1 VADAVAKVARRNAAD
16 DTYESPYTVE
26 ALRQVPTAGC
36 TMLICRTCN
45 GLTTLHHSTCYES
58 RLSAYGTMLQGIDLS
73 WWEKLKAARLSPRSG
88 FKLGK
93 LQVCQEE

>member
-26 ALRQVPTAGC
+26 ALRQVPSAGFAMVC
-36 TMLICRTCN
+36 PLD
-45 GLTTLHHSTCYES
+45 LHVHHCVAEQS
-58 RLSAYGTMLQGIDLS
+58 RRLRIPAPGAVLQGIDLS